1 MVKYYDMESEDT
13 VFYLGKREESDPEE
27 EKASEK
33 NFRIAYGGDIPFEL
47 EKSNDK
53 WGSPEN
59 MERVRVLS
67 EKCERRSR
75 VVGRLI
81 YLERRQMDIITAMT
95 GIGKRHRENNAGSF
109 PLLVFSLFV
118 ITCPLLLF
126 FVWLFLKE
134 HLIFLI
140 MAGVFWIAGLLVMI
154 KNKKSAADV
163 KQEELSAMLVEIE
176 EEHELL
182 EKEKEELTIEIK
194 CLREQQTKML
204 GEEQQGGKK

>member
-1 MVKYYDMESEDT
+1 MP
-13 VFYLGKREESDPEE
+13 KR
-27 EKASEK
+27 AL
-33 NFRIAYGGDIPFEL
+33 PFEL

-59 MERVRVLS
+59 MERVKVLS

-95 GIGKRHRENNAGSF
+95 GIGKRHRESKAGSF
-109 PLLVFSLFV
+109 PLLIFSLFV

-126 FVWLFLKE
+126 FVWLLLRE

-140 MAGVFWIAGLLVMI
+140 MAVVFWIAGLLLMM
-154 KNKKSAADV
+154 KNKKSAADI
-163 KQEELSAMLVEIE
+163 KHEELSGKLKEIE

-182 EKEKEELTIEIK
+182 EKEKEELTVEINS
-194 CLREQQTKML
+194 LREQQTKML
-204 GEEQQGGKK
+204 GEDRQGGKK